1 MILTYI
7 ETINYIKTNNF
18 TQLSYCLVH
27 QLFLYQSLIHGFR
40 KPHWPFKAKMQ
51 RGLYMWTAV
60 RGPDSPLTH
69 LRVWLFCLTLGG
81 PNSEAGFRNPVLILN
96 CKTNC
101 MIRDRLLPCSL
112 STLISS
118 KCKMSRLIKRTNHQ
132 HPRIWWL
139 QIFCQI
145 LPTYLNKLQGSWW
158 FNKMLLRIMFYMP
171 GTMLGTKYTMV
182 YKLEPFWL
190 IQR

>member
-7 ETINYIKTNNF
+7 EPINYIKTNNF

-51 RGLYMWTAV
+51 RGLYLWAAV
-60 RGPDSPLTH
+60 RGPESPLTH

-101 MIRDRLLPCSL
+101 VIRDRLLPCSL

-118 KCKMSRLIKRTNHQ
+118 KCKMSRLNKRTLTTNILGFGDFKYFAKYCQ
-132 HPRIWWL
+132 HIWTSCRAL
-139 QIFCQI
+139 DDSIKC
-145 LPTYLNKLQGSWW
+145 Y
-158 FNKMLLRIMFYMP
+158 
-171 GTMLGTKYTMV
+171 
-182 YKLEPFWL
+182 
-190 IQR
+190 